1 MASSNSI
8 TRHRAS
14 RTRNTTVSSL
24 IREVRAVSRIQHSNL
39 SIIIWWFSLTLIL
52 EWWVLS
58 HTQTTLASIK
68 ISNNSS
74 LVVCIQASR
83 ATCLA
88 ISPIRGPLTTPII
101 HNLMHHTTAAKV
113 LPLSGSRIKISTT
126 WSNPSEAQGGA
137 STPNISR
144 TLWWLSNSTITMALP
159 HSTTEH
165 LCLQCFLIHRDN
177 RYKLHS
183 RD

>member
-1 MASSNSI
+1 MWAHRKISITRVAVSLLIQISMHSSSCHVNRLCRSSAKWITMVDSWVNSLMVMASSNSI
-8 TRHRAS
+8 IRHRAS
-14 RTRNTTVSSL
+14 RARSTTVSSL

-39 SIIIWWFSLTLIL
+39 SIIIWWFSHTLIL

-74 LVVCIQASR
+74 LVICIQASR

-88 ISPIRGPLTTPII
+88 ISPIRGPLTTHII

-126 WSNPSEAQGGA
+126 
-137 STPNISR
+137 
-144 TLWWLSNSTITMALP
+144 
-159 HSTTEH
+159 
-165 LCLQCFLIHRDN
+165 
-177 RYKLHS
+177 
-183 RD
+183 